1 MWTHKEVDLALYAVG
16 GLVLQVGDTENKEV
30 DLALYAVDGL
40 VLQVGDTENFPHALG
55 FESLHSYKG
64 CLLYTSPSPR
74 DILVSRMPSSA

>member
-1 MWTHKEVDLALYAVG
+1 MPEPCKFPSLDSCQKRFVWTHKEVDLALYAVG
-16 GLVLQVGDTENKEV
+16 GLVLQAGDTENKEV

-64 CLLYTSPSPR
+64 GW
-74 DILVSRMPSSA
+74 M